1 MAVTDQVT
9 IFYEQFS
16 VGKINVHDDGTLSF
30 SYDPRWLA
38 TKSSFPLSVTM
49 PLTEREYPDQIVT
62 PWLANLLPEEQQLLT
77 LSRAL
82 GLSSTDALAI
92 LREIGGDTAGAISI
106 GEPSEK
112 AAWAYHP
119 ITSYYGT
126 ENPQQALSA
135 HFKDLGQRPF
145 MAGEDG
151 VRLSLAGGQ
160 QKTALALLDAEGDP
174 KLGLPKTG
182 DQLAIPMSGAP
193 STLIIKPDNPNLPG
207 IVENEAYCLTLA
219 KLIGIAVA
227 DVSIID
233 VGHRTALAVARYDRT
248 TRKDGTLRRL
258 HQEDFAQAN
267 TIFPDQKY
275 EQGTVAGLDLN
286 RLLLTARHLPAQDAL
301 TLQDQVIFNI
311 LVANTDAHAKNYS
324 MLLGGGTS
332 MAPLYDVS
340 TVLHWDHVNQYH
352 AQKLAGRKRKPGD
365 MARRHWERIADAAG
379 FSPRGIRLRVQELV
393 DAMVAKRVEAVEDVC
408 AHAGAER
415 GMVEHLAALIEGNAL
430 RIAGRL
436 NDPLEP
442 ATL

>member
-1 MAVTDQVT
+1 MSVIDQVAVY
-9 IFYEQFS
+9 YEAFS
-16 VGKINVHDDGTLSF
+16 VGQIDVHNDGKLAF
-30 SYDPRWLA
+30 IYDKRWLA
-38 TKSSFPLSVTM
+38 TKSSFPLSVTL
-49 PLTEREYPDQIVT
+49 PLTEGIQPDHVIT

-92 LREIGGDTAGAISI
+92 LKEIGGDTAGAISI
-106 GEPSEK
+106 GEPSDK
-112 AAWAYHP
+112 ATWSYRP
-119 ITSYYGT
+119 ITDYYGT
-126 ENPQQALSA
+126 EDPQDALTA

-145 MAGEDG
+145 LAGEDG

-160 QKTALALLDAEGDP
+160 KKTALAVLDAAGAP
-174 KLGLPKTG
+174 KLGLPEKG

-193 STLIIKPDNPNLPG
+193 STIIIKPDNPNLPG

-219 KLIGIAVA
+219 KLIGMVVA
-227 DVSIID
+227 DVSIVD
-233 VGHRTALAVARYDRT
+233 VGDRTALAVARYDRT
-248 TRKDGTLRRL
+248 TRRDGSLRRL

-267 TIFPDQKY
+267 GIFPSQKY

-286 RLLLTARHLPAQDAL
+286 RLLMTAQHMPAQDAL

-324 MLLGGGTS
+324 MLLSGGPT

-352 AQKLAGRKRKPGD
+352 AQKLGGRKRKPAD

-393 DAMVAKRVEAVEDVC
+393 DAMVAKRVEAVEIVC
-408 AHAGAER
+408 AQSGAER
-415 GMVEHLAALIEGNAL
+415 GMVEHVAVLIESNAL

-436 NDPLEP
+436 NDTMDT
-442 ATL
+442 ATV